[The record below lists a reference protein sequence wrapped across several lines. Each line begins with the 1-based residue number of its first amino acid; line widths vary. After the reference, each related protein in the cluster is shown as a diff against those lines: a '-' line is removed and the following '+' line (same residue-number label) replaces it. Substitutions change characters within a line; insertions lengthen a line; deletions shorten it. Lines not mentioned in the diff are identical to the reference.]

1 MKDQT
6 LVKLLKVALVVGG
19 VSVLAPVVNAQGIGA
34 RQLQN
39 MLVPTP
45 QKVERGKAL
54 YQQNCATCH
63 GKDGHGMSGVKLAG
77 TPGQSFQTVD
87 FTKANYRWAK
97 GAIQMYDTITFGI
110 ADALPGPVPE
120 GQTVPAHPLYQYM
133 QYQSRWDLVHYVRSL
148 GPTKGLT
155 DPPAIIAKAKD
166 RAENGVCQPDI
177 KSSIAAKVKP
187 KGDEQLKHGGELF
200 AQNCTSCHGPKG
212 LGNGPAAASLT
223 PKPRNFHTKDV
234 KEWTNEP
241 SALSIFSTL
250 TNGVAGTSMPSFA
263 NLPEKDRWALVQWI
277 LHWVP
282 DSVEVKSGEKQIVA
296 ACRAL
301 SAPEK
306 PASIPVAA
314 AMKAMIK
321 DQAEDRLV
329 RLAEFGT
336 VELSPNADPHRGQQV
351 YVQNCVSCHGV
362 GGAGLRKGP
371 YGAQPPYFYIKMD
384 RLVPAMA
391 GGNAGEFAARSYGG
405 VHASLRSMRSAAL
418 LSKQQWRDL
427 QAYVATFEGEG
438 EITVQSPESVQ
449 PAQGAQGAQAPAGE
463 AAPAQAGQAS
473 PQPAGAQPKPGPANK
488 PAPSAQPTG
497 GPQ

>member
-6 LVKLLKVALVVGG
+6 LAKLLKVALVVGG
-19 VSVLAPVVNAQGIGA
+19 VSVLAPVVNAQGIGV
-34 RQLQN
+34 RELQK

-63 GKDGHGMSGVKLAG
+63 GKNGQGMSGVKLAG
-77 TPGQSFQTVD
+77 APGQTFQTVD
-87 FTKANYRWAK
+87 FTKANFRYAK
-97 GAIQMYDTITFGI
+97 GPIQMYDTITFGI
-110 ADALPGPVPE
+110 DDALPGPLPQ
-120 GQTVPAHPLYQYM
+120 GQTVPPHPQYQYM

-155 DPPAIIAKAKD
+155 DPPAIIAKAKE
-166 RAENGVCQPDI
+166 RAKEGVCEPKI
-177 KSSIAAKVKP
+177 KQSIAQKVKP
-187 KGDEQLKHGGELF
+187 QGEAQLKHGGELF

-212 LGNGPAAASLT
+212 LGNGPAAASLN
-223 PKPRNFHTKDV
+223 PKPRNFHTKNA
-234 KEWTNEP
+234 KEWTNQP

-301 SAPEK
+301 STPEK

-314 AMKAMIK
+314 AMKAMVK
-321 DQAEDRLV
+321 DQAEARLV
-329 RLAEFGT
+329 RLAQYGP
-336 VELSPNADPHRGQQV
+336 VKLSPNADRQHGQQV

-371 YGAQPPYFYIKMD
+371 YGAQPPYFYIKLD

-391 GGNAGEFAARSYGG
+391 GGTADQFAARSYGG
-405 VHASLRSMRSAAL
+405 VHSSLPSMTAAAL
-418 LSKQQWRDL
+418 LSKEDWRDL

-438 EITVQSPESVQ
+438 GDHRTV
-449 PAQGAQGAQAPAGE
+449 APAGH
-463 AAPAQAGQAS
+463 
-473 PQPAGAQPKPGPANK
+473 AGAGRRSAARRHPG
-488 PAPSAQPTG
+488 SARSPTG
-497 GPQ
+497 TGSPPGRC